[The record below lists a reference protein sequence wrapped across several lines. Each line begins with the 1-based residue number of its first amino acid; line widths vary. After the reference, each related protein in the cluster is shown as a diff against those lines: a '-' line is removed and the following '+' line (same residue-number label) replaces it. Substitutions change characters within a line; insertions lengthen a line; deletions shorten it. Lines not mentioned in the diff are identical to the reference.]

1 MAPEIRILADS
12 ADLLRAAAD
21 EFARRA
27 KRVVRAQGRFA
38 VALSGG
44 TTPRGLYAHLAS
56 DQKLQGE
63 VPWEKVHFFW
73 GDERHV
79 PPDHADSN
87 YRMAYETLL
96 VKVPVLS
103 ANIHRIPSE
112 YPDADPAAWQY
123 ERTLRSFFRLSAG
136 RLPRFDLVLLGL
148 GADGHTASLF
158 PGTHALHE
166 QHRLVVANWVDRLG
180 ANRITL
186 TAPVFNN
193 ASCVIFLVSGADKAP
208 PLRAVVAGRQ
218 EADALPAQLIRPIAG
233 ELVWLVDRAAA
244 RLLNDVGTKSGRV
257 DHDSR
262 DRVPV

>member
-1 MAPEIRILADS
+1 MAPEIRILAES
-12 ADLLRAAAD
+12 ADLYRAAAH

-27 KRVVRAQGRFA
+27 KRAVQAQGRFA

-44 TTPRGLYAHLAS
+44 KTPRGLYAHLAG
-56 DQKLQGE
+56 DQKLRGQ

-96 VKVPVLS
+96 SKVPVLS
-103 ANIHRIPSE
+103 ANIHRIPAE
-112 YPDADPAAWQY
+112 YPAAEPVARQY
-123 ERTLRSFFRLSAG
+123 ERTLRAFFRLSAG
-136 RLPRFDLVLLGL
+136 PLPRFDLVLLGL
-148 GADGHTASLF
+148 GTDGHTASLF
-158 PGTHALHE
+158 PGTPALYE
-166 QHRLVVANWVDRLG
+166 QHRLVVVNWVNRLG

-193 ASCVIFLVSGADKAP
+193 ASAVIFLVSGADKAP
-208 PLRAVVAGRQ
+208 PLRALVAGRQ

-244 RLLNDVGTKSGRV
+244 RLQNDGATKSGRV

-262 DRVPV
+262 DRISV